1 MPTSVPLLN
10 RIRQIIWTA
19 QFRREL
25 SLLKRRRKYI
35 SLMEADNLGILY
47 DASEEK
53 NYTVV
58 YHFVRTL
65 MEQQKKVKALGFVN
79 STLIPHY
86 CHPRLSFDYFTLKDL
101 NWYKK
106 PVGHFVKDFI
116 SNEFDMIIN
125 LDVNHLSQLTYITG
139 VSIARFKVGRY
150 NDGNKDCFDLMIDL
164 KEPTSIEILLKEIN
178 HYLTILRPPETGPV
192 RVKVP
197 EVQEDSLLF

>member
-1 MPTSVPLLN
+1 MPNSVSLLN

-25 SLLKRRRKYI
+25 SLTKRHRKYI
-35 SLMEADNLGILY
+35 SLMDADNIGILY

-53 NYTVV
+53 NYDVV
-58 YHFVRTL
+58 YNFVRIL
-65 MEQQKKVKALGFVN
+65 IEQQKKVKALGFVN
-79 STLIPHY
+79 NSIIPHY

-106 PVGHFVKDFI
+106 PVGHFVRDFI

-125 LDVNHLSQLTYITG
+125 LDVNNISQLTYITG
-139 VSIARFKVGRY
+139 VSIAHFKVGKFLEK
-150 NDGNKDCFDLMIDL
+150 NKECFDLMIDL
-164 KEPTSIEILLKEIN
+164 KEQSSIETLLKEIN
-178 HYLTILRPPETGPV
+178 HYLNILRPPGTGPV
-192 RVKVP
+192 KMKVP

>member
-1 MPTSVPLLN
+1 MPTSLPLLN
-10 RIRQIIWTA
+10 RLRQFIWTA

-25 SLLKRRRKYI
+25 SLIKRRRKYI
-35 SLMEADNLGILY
+35 SLMEAENIGILY

-53 NYTVV
+53 NYILV
-58 YHFVRTL
+58 YTFVRTL

-79 STLIPHY
+79 SNIIPHY

-125 LDVNHLSQLTYITG
+125 LDVNNLNQLTYITG
-139 VSIARFKVGRY
+139 VSIAHFKVGRY
-150 NDGNKDCFDLMIDL
+150 LDRNKDCFDLMIDL
-164 KEPTSIEILLKEIN
+164 KEPSSIEILLKEIN
-178 HYLTILRPPETGPV
+178 HYLTILRPPDTGPV
-192 RVKVP
+192 RIKVP
-197 EVQEDSLLF
+197 DVQEDSLLF